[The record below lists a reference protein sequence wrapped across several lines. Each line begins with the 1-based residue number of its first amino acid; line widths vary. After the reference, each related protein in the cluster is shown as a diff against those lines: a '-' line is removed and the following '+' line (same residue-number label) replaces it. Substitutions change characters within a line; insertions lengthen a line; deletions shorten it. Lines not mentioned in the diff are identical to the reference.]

1 MNDRE
6 SPESKDQQDLASQEE
21 NSQRLTTRDMAA
33 GAATGRAREEQQP
46 GQAATE
52 PRTAAQTSAPL
63 FDTGETDGFRSRW
76 NSIQTQF
83 VDEPRRSVEQADE
96 LVAQTMKRLAEIFAA
111 ERENLEREWDR
122 GDNVSTEDLRLA
134 LQRYRSFFDRLLT
147 V

>member
-1 MNDRE
+1 MSDRE
-6 SPESKDQQDLASQEE
+6 MKDQQDVATQEK
-21 NSQRLTTRDMAA
+21 NSQPLTTRDMAA
-33 GAATGRAREEQQP
+33 GVAT
-46 GQAATE
+46 
-52 PRTAAQTSAPL
+52 PL

-76 NSIQTQF
+76 KSIQTQF

-134 LQRYRSFFDRLLT
+134 LQRYRSFFDRLLK